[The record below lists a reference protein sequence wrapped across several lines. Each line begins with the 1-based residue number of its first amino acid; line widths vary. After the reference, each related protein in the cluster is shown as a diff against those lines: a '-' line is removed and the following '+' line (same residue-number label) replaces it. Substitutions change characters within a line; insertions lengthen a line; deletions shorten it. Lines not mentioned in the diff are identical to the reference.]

1 MVINASI
8 LTYII
13 AVIIFKE
20 VFMPIQNEH
29 ERHIEMLKAA
39 LPYVPPEN
47 RHAMEII
54 LQADSLVNL
63 AMQPPSADL
72 AGCSIECQR

>member
-39 LPYVPPEN
+39 LPYVPPETG
-47 RHAMEII
+47 
-54 LQADSLVNL
+54 
-63 AMQPPSADL
+63 MQWK
-72 AGCSIECQR
+72 